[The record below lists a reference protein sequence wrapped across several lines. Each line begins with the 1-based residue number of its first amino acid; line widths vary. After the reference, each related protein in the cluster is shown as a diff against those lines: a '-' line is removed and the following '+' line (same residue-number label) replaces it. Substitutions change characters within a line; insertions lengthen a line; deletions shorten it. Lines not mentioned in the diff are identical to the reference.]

1 MHPALAE
8 YMVYVNLLE
17 RYQLKPWEVD
27 AMDPD
32 FVDVLL
38 AKMTAENRLA
48 ERERKSP

>member
-1 MHPALAE
+1 
-8 YMVYVNLLE
+8 MVYVNLLE

-27 AMDPD
+27 AMDAE